1 MEPTSPHAMA
11 LIPPVDH
18 LIAASQPR
26 QGDPLQWLV
35 GATMAGMLVL
45 LVVSSL
51 SSDQSGAM
59 PAVLLAIVL
68 GLFLSSFMMR
78 SARFRRIRRE
88 HAMLEA
94 AEEMIQLRQ
103 WPQGTAI
110 LCGVLSRPMLSQQAR
125 VQAMMYM
132 TTVLARVGRFEDVV
146 TIHEYLLATVPM
158 TEPSIHAVRLGRA
171 MAMLRE
177 DRLFDA
183 DRAISELRRS
193 PVAEESSGLALVEIY
208 RDVKT
213 GHHAEAIAEFG
224 RMFTR
229 LRDQLGH
236 RAADA
241 WILVAK
247 ALHVSGRAAE
257 ANAAVTSA
265 TLLSPP
271 AELCRRY
278 PEVTDLFATYKAAAP
293 PAGVV

>member
-1 MEPTSPHAMA
+1 MIGAM
-11 LIPPVDH
+11 
-18 LIAASQPR
+18 
-26 QGDPLQWLV
+26 
-35 GATMAGMLVL
+35 MAGMLVL
-45 LVVSSL
+45 LLVSGL
-51 SSDQSGAM
+51 SSDQSGAIS
-59 PAVLLAIVL
+59 AVVWAIGL
-68 GLFLSSFMMR
+68 GLFIAILMMR
-78 SARFRRIRRE
+78 AAQIKRIRRE

-110 LCGVLSRPMLSQQAR
+110 LCAVLSRPMFSHQAR
-125 VQAMMYM
+125 VQALMYV

-146 TIHEYLLATVPM
+146 AIHEYLLATVPM
-158 TEPSIHAVRLGRA
+158 TEPSLHAVRLGRA

-193 PVAEESSGLALVEIY
+193 PVADESSGLALVEIY

-224 RMFTR
+224 RKSTL

-247 ALHVSGRAAE
+247 ALHLSGHTAE
-257 ANAAVTSA
+257 ARAAVTSA
-265 TLLSPP
+265 TLLSPA

-278 PEVTDLFATYKAAAP
+278 PEVTEMFANYAAAAP